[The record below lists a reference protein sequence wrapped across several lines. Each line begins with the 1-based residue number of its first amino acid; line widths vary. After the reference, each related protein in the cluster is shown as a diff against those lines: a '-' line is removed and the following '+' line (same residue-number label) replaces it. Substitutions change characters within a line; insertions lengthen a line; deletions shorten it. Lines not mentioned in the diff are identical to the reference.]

1 MNHFGIIVMVLS
13 GMIFAPIA
21 SAQNQNSRAQSQF
34 KGTVTM
40 GGSIIESPC
49 AIDADSRDQSVNI
62 ITVPVSQIIHDRE
75 SPASDFSI
83 RLINCV
89 LTPVT
94 PGAPNWQTFNI
105 TFDGPTDGRS
115 FDVFGHANGLSVK
128 ISDIAGN
135 VAIPGKAMPD
145 LPIRA
150 GETTLHYKVQIVPNN
165 KRLKPGNYQTT
176 IRFKMDYY

>member
-1 MNHFGIIVMVLS
+1 MNHFGTIVMVLS
-13 GMIFAPIA
+13 GIMFAPIV
-21 SAQNQNSRAQSQF
+21 SAQNQISRAQGPF
-34 KGTVTM
+34 EGTVTM
-40 GGSIIESPC
+40 GGSIIETPC
-49 AIDADSRDQSVNI
+49 AIDADSRDQSVSI
-62 ITVPVSQIIHDRE
+62 TTVPVSQIIHDRE
-75 SPASDFSI
+75 SPVRNFSI

-94 PGAPNWQTFNI
+94 PGTPNWQTFNI
-105 TFDGPTDGRS
+105 TFDGPTDGRN

-128 ISDIAGN
+128 ISDADGN

-145 LPIRA
+145 LPIKA
-150 GETTLHYKVQIVPNN
+150 GETTLHYNVRVVPNN

>member
-13 GMIFAPIA
+13 GILFAPIV
-21 SAQNQNSRAQSQF
+21 SAQYQISRAQEPID
-34 KGTVTM
+34 GTVTM
-40 GGSIIESPC
+40 GGSIIETPC

-62 ITVPVSQIIHDRE
+62 TTVPISQIIQDRE
-75 SPASDFSI
+75 SPTSNFSI

-89 LTPVT
+89 LTPT
-94 PGAPNWQTFNI
+94 APGKPNWQSFNI
-105 TFDGPTDGRS
+105 VFDGPTDGRN

-128 ISDIAGN
+128 ITDSNGN
-135 VAIPGKAMPD
+135 VAIPGKAMPSF
-145 LPIRA
+145 PIKA
-150 GETTLHYKVQIVPNN
+150 GETTLNYNVQAVSNN